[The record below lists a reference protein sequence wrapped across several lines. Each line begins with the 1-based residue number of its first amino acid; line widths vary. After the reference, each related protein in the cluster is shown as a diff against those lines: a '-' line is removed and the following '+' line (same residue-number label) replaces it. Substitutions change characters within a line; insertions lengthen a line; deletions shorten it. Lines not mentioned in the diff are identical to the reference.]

1 MSCCVGHG
9 DEALELTQP
18 ELPGHRRRRAVRVNS
33 GAFLPQP
40 PNATIPLKQ
49 QLEQLVSSALK
60 SLPAGLLPEQ
70 PAPDSIVVERTRDAK
85 HGDFQTNVAMRLA
98 KAARAR
104 GDTKPVSARELAQAI
119 VAALPANPF
128 VAKAEVAG
136 AGFINF
142 FLNADAY
149 GRELATVHELGCRYG
164 RSNLGRGQ
172 RVMVE
177 FVSANPTGPL
187 HVGHG
192 RQAAYGATLSN
203 ILSAV
208 GFEIAREYYIN
219 DAGRQMDILA
229 VSTWLRYLG
238 LCGEELPFP
247 ENGYRGDY
255 VRPLAQKLYDKVG
268 ERLRHPAG
276 AVLLNL
282 PNDAPLGDKEV
293 YIDALMA
300 RARELIGADGF
311 RTVLELALAEM
322 LADIRNDL
330 EEFGVVFDRWYSERT
345 LSDSGAIDRALQK
358 LEAQGRLYRQDGA
371 VWFRATEF
379 GDEKDRV
386 VVRENGQKTYFA
398 SDIAYHLHKRE
409 LGFEHLIDVLGADH
423 HGYVARVRAGLMAMG
438 EAGDCLEVNL
448 IQFVSLFRGGEK
460 IAMGKREAQFVTLR
474 QLREEVGNDA
484 CRFFYLM
491 RSHDQPLDFDLELAK
506 SRTNEN
512 PVYYI
517 QYAHARVAS
526 VMKQLGAR
534 GLSFD
539 RAEGLASVALLVGP
553 HEQAVL
559 TSLALYPEALEQAAV
574 NRAPHTLVHYLRD
587 LANAL
592 HTYYNAEQFIV
603 SDAKLRN
610 ARLALVLGVQQVLRN
625 GLTLLGVS
633 APESM

>member
-1 MSCCVGHG
+1 
-9 DEALELTQP
+9 
-18 ELPGHRRRRAVRVNS
+18 
-33 GAFLPQP
+33 
-40 PNATIPLKQ
+40 LKQ
-49 QLEQLVSSALK
+49 QIEQLVLAALNR
-60 SLPAGLLPEQ
+60 LPEGLLPE
-70 PAPDSIVVERTRDAK
+70 APSASMVVVDRTKDTQ
-85 HGDFQTNVAMRLA
+85 HGDFATNIAMRLA
-98 KAARAR
+98 KAARR
-104 GDTKPVSARELAQAI
+104 NPRELAQAI
-119 VAALPANPF
+119 VAALPANAF
-128 VAKAEVAG
+128 IARTEIAG

-142 FLNADAY
+142 FLATDAY
-149 GRELATVHELGCRYG
+149 VRELATVHEQGERYG
-164 RSNLGRGQ
+164 RSNLGAGE

-208 GFEIAREYYIN
+208 GFNVAREYYIN

-229 VSTWLRYLG
+229 VSTWLRYLEI
-238 LCGEELPFP
+238 CGEELPFP
-247 ENGYRGDY
+247 ANGYRGDY
-255 VRPLAQKLYDKVG
+255 VRPLAQLLHTKVG
-268 ERLRHPAG
+268 EKLRHPAG
-276 AVLLNL
+276 AVLLKL
-282 PNDAPLGDKEV
+282 PDDAPIGDKEI
-293 YIDALMA
+293 YIDALMD

-311 RTVLELALAEM
+311 REVLELSLAAM
-322 LADIRNDL
+322 LADIREDL
-330 EEFGVVFDRWYSERT
+330 GEFGVSFDRWYSERA
-345 LSDSGAIDRALQK
+345 LSDSGAIDRSLAK
-358 LEAQGRLYRQDGA
+358 LEGQGRLYKQEGA
-371 VWFRATEF
+371 TWFRATEF

-398 SDIAYHLHKRE
+398 SDIAYHLEKRE
-409 LGFEHLIDVLGADH
+409 MGFSRLIDVLGADH
-423 HGYVARVRAGLMAMG
+423 HGYIARVRAGLIAMG
-438 EAGDCLEVNL
+438 EPGDCLEVNL

-506 SRTNEN
+506 SRSNEN

-526 VMKQLGAR
+526 VMKQLAAR
-534 GLSFD
+534 ELSFD
-539 RAEGLASVALLVGP
+539 RAEGLANAGLLVGTQ
-553 HEQAVL
+553 EQAVL
-559 TSLALYPEALEQAAV
+559 NSMARYPEALELSAV

-603 SDAKLRN
+603 TDAKLRN